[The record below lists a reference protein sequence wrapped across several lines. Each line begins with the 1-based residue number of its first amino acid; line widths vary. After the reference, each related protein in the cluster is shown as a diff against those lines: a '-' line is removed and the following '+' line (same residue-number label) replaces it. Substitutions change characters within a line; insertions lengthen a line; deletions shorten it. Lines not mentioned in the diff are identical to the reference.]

1 MLHFGGR
8 PPFNFGKFLA
18 ICEDLLPAANSEVLR
33 KLTQGE
39 IAGKDGAVLRQWID
53 FDRSLR
59 NELVK
64 VRAGRKH
71 IDPAKHLRGDYDY
84 IDPDLSRL
92 AISAYRNPSL
102 LEGER
107 MLDEARWRKLEE
119 LSLGHYFDFDCLII
133 YALKLLIVL
142 RWQAL
147 AEADKAALLEGV
159 FKKAA
164 S

>member
-8 PPFNFGKFLA
+8 PAFTFGKFLA
-18 ICEDLLPAANSEVLR
+18 ACNGLLPAEELEVLC
-33 KLTQGE
+33 KLEQGE
-39 IAGKDGAVLRQWID
+39 IDGTDGTVLRQWLD
-53 FDRSLR
+53 FDRCLK

-64 VRAGRKH
+64 VRASRKH
-71 IDPAKHLRGDYDY
+71 LDPAKYLRGHYDY
-84 IDPDLSRL
+84 IDPELSRL
-92 AISAYRNPSL
+92 ALSAYRNPSL
-102 LEGER
+102 VEGER

-119 LSLGHYFDFDCLII
+119 LSLGHYFDFDFLII

-147 AEADKAALLEGV
+147 VEADKAALLESV